1 MRISLSHWMI
11 MDRVN
16 HSIDQPVVE
25 ISLLIILHPSIEEYI
40 WLG

>member
-1 MRISLSHWMI
+1 MRISLSQWMI

-16 HSIDQPVVE
+16 QSIGQPVVQ
-25 ISLLIILHPSIEEYI
+25 ICLLFILHPSIEEYI